1 MKMNDEMKDTLK
13 SIGSGGAVV
22 HLTTC
27 NSEGVPNTVGERFIS
42 AHGDEHIVIAD
53 MFAQKTKVNLNEN
66 PIGVIT
72 IAHPVKGRY
81 WAFRG
86 PCMIIMWGADEKFEF
101 YGVTAGEILKEWGE
115 WGDREPPSEVPPDI
129 RPPALCQRG
138 VITLKVDEVY
148 SWKPE
153 ESGKKIVP

>member
-1 MKMNDEMKDTLK
+1 MKMNQEMLDSLRT
-13 SIGSGGAVV
+13 IGSGGVVV

-27 NSEGVPNTVGERFIS
+27 SNEGVPNTVGERFVA

-66 PIGVIT
+66 PVGVIT
-72 IAHPVKGRY
+72 VAHPVKERC

-86 PCMIIMWGADEKFEF
+86 PCTIIMWGEDENHDFH
-101 YGVTAGEILKEWGE
+101 GVKAGEILKEWGD
-115 WGDREPPSEVPPDI
+115 WATKEPPSEVPPDI

-138 VITLKVDEVY
+138 VITLKVDEIY

-153 ESGKKIVP
+153 ESGKRIG

>member
-1 MKMNDEMKDTLK
+1 MKMNQEMLNSLTT
-13 SIGSGGAVV
+13 IGTGGVVV
-22 HLTTC
+22 HLTTVS
-27 NSEGVPNTVGERFIS
+27 SEGVPNTVGERFVA

-66 PIGVIT
+66 PVGVIT
-72 IAHPVKGRY
+72 VAHPVKDRY

-86 PCMIIMWGADEKFEF
+86 PCMIIMWGEEDGFDFHGAN
-101 YGVTAGEILKEWGE
+101 AKEVLEE
-115 WGDREPPSEVPPDI
+115 WGDWATKEPPNEVPPDI

-138 VITLKVDEVY
+138 VITMKVDEVY

-153 ESGKKIVP
+153 ESGKKII